1 MRIGTIDVV
10 YEDDSL
16 LVVDKPAGLLTI
28 PAPDKARRTLTGV
41 LNEYAREQNL
51 QAALHPCHRLDR
63 ETSGL
68 IIYAKGKSMQKK
80 MMQLF
85 KERKVHKTY
94 TAFVQG
100 AVERQQGEINKQVEG
115 SSALT
120 RFRVLE
126 RKSGFTVV
134 EAEPLTGRTNQ
145 LRLHFKAIGHPVL
158 GDYRFAFRR
167 DFAVKAKRLC
177 LHAAKL
183 EFVHP
188 ATHREIRLKA
198 GLPPDLR
205 EFLQKH

>member
-1 MRIGTIDVV
+1 MLIGNIPVV
-10 YEDDSL
+10 YEDDLL

-28 PAPDKARRTLTGV
+28 PAPGKTQRTLTGV
-41 LNEYAREQNL
+41 LNEYAGERGQ

-94 TAFVQG
+94 TAFVLG
-100 AVERQQGEINKQVEG
+100 TAGRKQGEIKNPVEG
-115 SSALT
+115 SSAITLY
-120 RFRVLE
+120 RVIE
-126 RKSGFTVV
+126 QRAGFAVV

-145 LRLHFKAIGHPVL
+145 LRLHFKAIGHPIL

-167 DFAVKAKRLC
+167 DFTVKAKRLC
-177 LHAAKL
+177 LHAGRL
-183 EFVHP
+183 EFTHP
-188 ATHREIRLKA
+188 ATHREVRLKA
-198 GLPPDLR
+198 ALPPDLK
-205 EFLQKH
+205 EFLKAH